1 MASSASNF
9 EGQHSLLQ
17 LQRMWRGLIAFSRSR
32 TILGLGF
39 GLLPVA
45 LVLHELGLLTSSGLA
60 RHGAEAAFVGAMAFL
75 ALTTFSHEIRISRRL
90 ALASLIPWILA
101 VGWLVYYQSGGSAW
115 TALVP
120 LVGLTTWFLIWRR
133 VQEPEWFPKAERRRS

>member
-1 MASSASNF
+1 M
-9 EGQHSLLQ
+9 
-17 LQRMWRGLIAFSRSR
+17 
-32 TILGLGF
+32 
-39 GLLPVA
+39 A

-75 ALTTFSHEIRISRRL
+75 ALTTFSHEIRVSRRL

-133 VQEPEWFPKAERRRS
+133 VQEPEWFPKAERRRT

>member
-1 MASSASNF
+1 
-9 EGQHSLLQ
+9 
-17 LQRMWRGLIAFSRSR
+17 
-32 TILGLGF
+32 
-39 GLLPVA
+39 VA
-45 LVLHELGLLTSSGLA
+45 LALRVVGVLTSSGLA

-75 ALTTFSHEIRISRRL
+75 ALTTFSHEVRVSRRL

-133 VQEPEWFPKAERRRS
+133 VQEPEWFSKAERRRS